1 MYRILD
7 HAPVDLPNEEPD
19 EIVYYRE
26 QMDLVVRQLPW
37 FDRTLFELRMS
48 GQSMVNLS
56 KESGIP
62 IGSIYYSLRKTH
74 KEIKTHFD
82 VCGE

>member
-1 MYRILD
+1 MD